1 MPHDST
7 ASTFKLRR
15 PVDATRDHVRDGDV
29 AGAVTV
35 VVYADYL
42 CPYCRR
48 LRRVLKRLR
57 RVLGPRLQFVYR
69 HFPNERAHPG
79 AEFAARVAE
88 AAARQGKFWEVHDWL
103 YDREPPITKAQLLE
117 FVRSLRLDMDQFE
130 QDVRDEAA
138 RQRVNED
145 VADGRGNGVSG
156 TPTVFIDGVRYDGAW
171 DFHSMLEAIE
181 LPLSA

>member
-15 PVDATRDHVRDGDV
+15 PVDATRDHVRGGDV

-42 CPYCRR
+42 CPCRRR

-57 RVLGPRLQFVYR
+57 HVLGRRLQYVFR
-69 HFPNERAHPG
+69 HFRNERAHPG

-88 AAARQGKFWEVHDWL
+88 AAPRQGRFWEVHDWH
-103 YDREPPITKAQLLE
+103 
-117 FVRSLRLDMDQFE
+117 VRQSVSLRCDRPLL
-130 QDVRDEAA
+130 VRTLATGITGC
-138 RQRVNED
+138 VV
-145 VADGRGNGVSG
+145 VAVQ
-156 TPTVFIDGVRYDGAW
+156 VRR
-171 DFHSMLEAIE
+171 
-181 LPLSA
+181 